1 MLLHLLAARHEGPP
15 HLRLTAVHEHWDV
28 LTQTAMDLTKE
39 AEAPFIPLKHASASL
54 GVPNE
59 AEVR

>member
-1 MLLHLLAARHEGPP
+1 MRHEGPP

-28 LTQTAMDLTKE
+28 LTQTAMALTKG
-39 AEAPFIPLKHASASL
+39 AEASFIPLKHASASL

-59 AEVR
+59 A